1 MKSSLYG
8 DFNDFTNYDSNDPRD
23 GVDIVV
29 GSDKDLVY
37 KIASNNPHHV
47 VINFVRSKDI
57 LSHLNL

>member
-8 DFNDFTNYDSNDPRD
+8 NFHDLVNCDSNDPRD
-23 GVDIVV
+23 GIDIVV

-37 KIASNNPHHV
+37 KIASNNPRHI

-57 LSHLNL
+57 LSLFNL